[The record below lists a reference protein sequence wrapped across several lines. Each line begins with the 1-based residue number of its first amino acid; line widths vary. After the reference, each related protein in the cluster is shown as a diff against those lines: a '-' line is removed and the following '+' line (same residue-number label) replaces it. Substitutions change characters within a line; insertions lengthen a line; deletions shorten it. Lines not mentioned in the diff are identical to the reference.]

1 MDTLTVAALQ
11 LHLNLEAEQDNIAAV
26 SALVEQAAGL
36 GAKIVLPPELFSGG
50 YFCREEDDRF
60 WALARPTQEH
70 PSVLAMRKLAKSHA
84 IVIPTSFFERDGQHY
99 YNTLA
104 MIDADGDIL
113 GTYRKSH
120 IPDGPGYEEK
130 FYFRPGNTGF
140 KVWDISFA
148 NGPSTRIGVGICW
161 DQWYPESARVMALM
175 GAELLFY
182 PTAIGSEPQA
192 PDFDTH
198 RMWRRAMVGHAVSN
212 CMPVIAANRIGSEGG
227 QSFYG
232 HSFIANEWG
241 DRIAEF
247 GREDV
252 GALVAEVDLA
262 AARRHRASM
271 GFFRDRRPQL
281 YGRICE
287 DI

>member
-1 MDTLTVAALQ
+1 MKIKVAALQ
-11 LHLNLEAEQDNIAAV
+11 LHHNHEHEAENIAAV
-26 SALVEQAAGL
+26 SALVEQAAQQ
-36 GAKIVLPPELFSGG
+36 GARIVLPPELFSGG

-60 WALARPTQEH
+60 WALARPTAEH
-70 PSVLAMRKLAKSHA
+70 PSVIAMQKLAKA
-84 IVIPTSFFERDGQHY
+84 LKVAIPTSFFEREGQHY

-104 MIDADGDIL
+104 MIDQGGEIL

-140 KVWDISFA
+140 KVWDVM
-148 NGPSTRIGVGICW
+148 GTRIGVGICW

-175 GAELLFY
+175 GAQLLFY

-198 RMWRRAMVGHAVSN
+198 RLWRRAMVGHAVSN
-212 CMPVIAANRIGSEGG
+212 CMPVIAANRIGDEGG
-227 QSFYG
+227 QVFYG
-232 HSFIANEWG
+232 HSFITNEWG
-241 DRIAEF
+241 D
-247 GREDV
+247 
-252 GALVAEVDLA
+252 LVAHYEREEVGVLTAELDLEA
-262 AARRHRASM
+262 AARHRASM